1 MFFQTVLQS
10 LLRQKKGNPGK
21 DSDLEK
27 KERSPLVQR
36 ILMEMRKHSAS
47 KKSQIAPEIDF
58 PDQKSK

>member
-1 MFFQTVLQS
+1 MFFQTVLQT
-10 LLRQKKGNPGK
+10 LLRKKKGNSGK

-36 ILMEMRKHSAS
+36 ILMEMRKHSAA